1 MPNCA
6 ASNRS
11 AGRRNR
17 CGNDEGSSH
26 VAALARVRASVV
38 QSRVLANAATSET
51 GFETASS
58 ASLLASKCDVCQ
70 TANTMGSDASRMN
83 RLRTALRGAIDAR
96 LQPEYLR
103 WMSIAVL
110 VVGGVLLCVSFATSD
125 RGQTAFDQP
134 LGNDFAGF
142 FVAAQ
147 ILDHGQAAQLYD
159 RALHDELYHE
169 LLPKLDPH
177 DSIPYVHPP
186 FVAGVLRPL
195 TWLSYEVA
203 VAIWLLISLSLF
215 MAGVWLLI
223 RSSSGLPSEQ
233 TGLVML
239 LALSFEPFLME
250 CWLGGQLSTVGFF
263 SYALAWY
270 FLNRNRPISAGM
282 ALGLSFYKPTL
293 LLLTLPLLVI
303 GRRWRVLLG
312 MTITGVLL
320 AGLSFA
326 LVGWD
331 VSVGYLDVLLNFRK
345 STSGGGLQILAWKYV
360 DLNNA
365 LRMLWGGQSP
375 VRTAVIAILA
385 LIPFALLAKAWW
397 RWESLESD
405 CRQWLWAAT
414 LAWLPIINL
423 YVGIYDSI
431 FVVQSVLL
439 AADMMLRERRS
450 PTALTDSG
458 LAYLALAIGL
468 TAWFSQPLARISGV
482 QVYTLCVIG
491 LGLLELRLMD
501 RGRTALP

>member
-1 MPNCA
+1 
-6 ASNRS
+6 
-11 AGRRNR
+11 
-17 CGNDEGSSH
+17 
-26 VAALARVRASVV
+26 
-38 QSRVLANAATSET
+38 
-51 GFETASS
+51 
-58 ASLLASKCDVCQ
+58 
-70 TANTMGSDASRMN
+70 MN
-83 RLRTALRGAIDAR
+83 RLRTALRSAIDAR

-110 VVGGVLLCVSFATSD
+110 IVGGVLLCASFATSD
-125 RGQTAFDQP
+125 RGQTAFGQP

-147 ILDHGQAAQLYD
+147 ILDRGHATQLYD
-159 RALHDELYHE
+159 RALHDQLYHE

-186 FVAGVLRPL
+186 FVAGLLRPL
-195 TWLSYEVA
+195 TWLSYEAA

-215 MAGVWLLI
+215 IAGIWLLV
-223 RSSSGLPSEQ
+223 RSSSGLPREQ

-250 CWLGGQLSTVGFF
+250 CWLGGQLSSVGFF

-270 FLNRNRPISAGM
+270 FLSRNRPIASGI

-320 AGLSFA
+320 AGLSLA
-326 LVGWD
+326 LVGWE
-331 VSVGYLDVLLNFRK
+331 VSVGYLDVLLSFRK
-345 STSGGGLQILAWKYV
+345 STSGGGLQILTWKYV

-365 LRMLWGGQSP
+365 LRMLWGGASLA
-375 VRTAVIAILA
+375 RTAVFGILA
-385 LIPFALLAKAWW
+385 LGPFALLARTWW
-397 RWESLESD
+397 RWDSLEANR
-405 CRQWLWAAT
+405 RQWLWGAT
-414 LAWLPIINL
+414 LVWLPIINL

-439 AADMMLRERRS
+439 AADVLLRDRRS
-450 PTALTDSG
+450 ATSLTDSG
-458 LAYLALAIGL
+458 LAYWALSISL
-468 TAWFSQPLARISGV
+468 TAWFSQPLARISGL
-482 QVYTLCVIG
+482 QVYTLALIG
-491 LGLLELRLMD
+491 LGLLELRFVHRSRD
-501 RGRTALP
+501 P